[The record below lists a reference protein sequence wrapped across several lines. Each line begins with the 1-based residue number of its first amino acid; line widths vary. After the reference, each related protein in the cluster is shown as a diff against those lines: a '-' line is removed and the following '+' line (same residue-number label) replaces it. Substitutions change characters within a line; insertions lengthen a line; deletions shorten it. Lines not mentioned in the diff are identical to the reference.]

1 MTAQPIKAVAPPHAS
16 CRLAHHNVGHR
27 VVWTRGLTTLR
38 GTVMGHRGDQRF
50 ITIQLPDGTAVAMP
64 CGAVA
69 ADR

>member
-1 MTAQPIKAVAPPHAS
+1 MPAFTRPPGPPPAP